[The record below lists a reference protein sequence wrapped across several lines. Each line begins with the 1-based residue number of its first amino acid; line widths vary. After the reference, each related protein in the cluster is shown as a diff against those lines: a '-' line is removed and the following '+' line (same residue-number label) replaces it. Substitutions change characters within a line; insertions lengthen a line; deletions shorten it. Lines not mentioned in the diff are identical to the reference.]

1 MAIWRVCAYA
11 LFQTHPN
18 IPMISP
24 LSPYKTPVKSPEVH
38 QFICISIEKQFPR
51 PPNAPPALHATSG
64 STSRQRQLGSQ
75 QIGDPMTSPN
85 PEGDGKIWRISDVQ
99 SIKMGFCVQKWT
111 MFGGSGIPNFD
122 RDVDKCSKPSCSFRP
137 RSSLDLC
144 GTFAPELCDPKS
156 IGAHQKSGQCSS
168 KLVVWDKSRSGQS
181 RGQLICVYIYIHIYI
196 YVYIYTCI

>member
-11 LFQTHPN
+11 LCQTHPN

-111 MFGGSGIPNFD
+111 MFGGSGIPNLTEMWTSVPSHLARSALEVLLISAELSLQNYATPNPSELTRNPANVHQNWWFETNQD
-122 RDVDKCSKPSCSFRP
+122 LDKVE
-137 RSSLDLC
+137 DN
-144 GTFAPELCDPKS
+144 
-156 IGAHQKSGQCSS
+156 
-168 KLVVWDKSRSGQS
+168 
-181 RGQLICVYIYIHIYI
+181 
-196 YVYIYTCI
+196 